1 MVYKSQ
7 VSHSKYCKLRV
18 ELDPMSS
25 ARFNWARPTVLQY
38 WDKYLEYNVIY
49 SVCHQLTQAAE
60 ASLQTQKASSSL
72 LTGLITMLT
81 IGSAFISSDSHAVNW
96 WRSTSPTWTWR
107 LTVAVF
113 LILLRYDP
121 CNSCGWEE
129 KQVAFCSHRIVLSIK
144 SLRFETGRVKPTHSL
159 GSTVEVPCQHQYCP
173 QLMDSG
179 SVSSPT
185 ALCPV
190 LASGPYMNWVRQ

>member
-1 MVYKSQ
+1 MVHFNRSISRILSFLSAHKAVYWRYKDIKSQ
-7 VSHSKYCKLRV
+7 VSHSKCCKHRV
-18 ELDPMSS
+18 EHDPRSS
-25 ARFNWARPTVLQY
+25 ARFKWAKQTVLQY
-38 WDKYLEYNVIY
+38 WDKLLECNAIY

-113 LILLRYDP
+113 LILWRYGL
-121 CNSCGWEE
+121 CN
-129 KQVAFCSHRIVLSIK
+129 
-144 SLRFETGRVKPTHSL
+144 
-159 GSTVEVPCQHQYCP
+159 
-173 QLMDSG
+173 
-179 SVSSPT
+179 
-185 ALCPV
+185 
-190 LASGPYMNWVRQ
+190 